1 MALRG
6 IIISKAT

>member
-6 IIISKAT
+6 IRRSTT